1 MIREY
6 QTGPGDHPRQN
17 DCLRLLSAGLSRR
30 AMAEKLGV
38 SESTVKNTLA
48 AARRRLGVDV
58 WSLTPAE
65 VRERTLEL
73 AREAGDLG

>member
-1 MIREY
+1 
-6 QTGPGDHPRQN
+6 
-17 DCLRLLSAGLSRR
+17 
-30 AMAEKLGV
+30 MAEKLGV

-73 AREAGDLG
+73 AREAGDLV